1 MLVSVNLDGQLR
13 RVRVTLG
20 DRPLGCLC
28 GTGTVGRQA
37 LNVDSA
43 IPWRGMGYSG
53 VQKEG
58 K

>member
-1 MLVSVNLDGQLR
+1 MLDGQFR
-13 RVRVTLG
+13 RVRVALG

-28 GTGTVGRQA
+28 GEGTVGRQA

-43 IPWRGMGYSG
+43 IPWGGVGYSG